1 MGILVGVVW
10 SSPFRI
16 TVFFDDF
23 GSFIQNLSTLWSVD
37 RLAHGY
43 EKEIV
48 GYQGKIITII
58 IIKSWWSA
66 WWQWKVQVGYLEA
79 ESWQM
84 SRPRG
89 QDQKI
94 RRLLEESSSYD
105 HSQQH
110 GHNHEKE
117 KKSRLLLMLRLAQMQ
132 QTQPVSWYCNLFYD
146 AFHSAIKIFT
156 SPLLFWV
163 KKNIGGAF
171 GILYPMTQEQ

>member
-1 MGILVGVVW
+1 MGILVEVVW

-105 HSQQH
+105 HSQHH

-117 KKSRLLLMLRLAQMQ
+117 KKVDCCCYVLHK
-132 QTQPVSWYCNLFYD
+132 CNK
-146 AFHSAIKIFT
+146 H
-156 SPLLFWV
+156 
-163 KKNIGGAF
+163 N
-171 GILYPMTQEQ
+171 LYPGIATFFTTHFIQQ